1 MDFGYAISMNWGELT
16 LLDLIG
22 RLGLAT
28 ILGLMIGI
36 ERERLERAAGMR
48 THALVSVASA
58 LIMIVSTYG
67 FPIPESAAAGTLDP
81 SRIAAQVVSGVGF
94 LGAGVIFMRRNTVRG
109 LTTAASIWAV
119 CGIGLAAGGGLY
131 VAAGFGAAFMLLIQ
145 GGMRPVERRLFRHQ
159 AIQHRIIVVS
169 TGGVSIFGTIQQSL
183 IGTVVRLK
191 SIDFDRKESTHE
203 ETVQLTVQADSMSAI
218 LEFVDRLQ
226 SADGVRKV
234 RWKQG
239 ASQLR
244 GPGRVG
250 ISDARGDEEEDDDDD
265 ENAELKP

>member
-1 MDFGYAISMNWGELT
+1 MDFGHSISMNWGELK
-16 LLDLIG
+16 LIDVIG
-22 RLGLAT
+22 RLALAT
-28 ILGLMIGI
+28 VLGLVIGI

-48 THALVSVASA
+48 THALVCVASA

-67 FPIPESAAAGTLDP
+67 FPIPEPDVIGALDP

-94 LGAGVIFMRRNTVRG
+94 LGAGVIFMRRNTIRG

-119 CGIGLAAGGGLY
+119 CGVGLAAGGGLY
-131 VAAGFGAAFMLLIQ
+131 LPATLGAAFMLLIQ
-145 GGMRPVERRLFRHQ
+145 GGMRPIERRLFRHQ

-169 TGGVSIFGTIQQSL
+169 TGGVSIFSAIQRSL
-183 IGTVVRLK
+183 HGTVVRLK
-191 SIDFDRKESTHE
+191 SIEFDRKENGRE
-203 ETVQLTVQADSMSAI
+203 ETVQLTVQADSMRAI

-226 SADGVRKV
+226 AADGVRKV

-244 GPGRVG
+244 GPGRIG
-250 ISDARGDEEEDDDDD
+250 ISDEGEDDEEED
-265 ENAELKP
+265 ENGEMKE